1 MLKYANQQN
10 NATQIFSQLFN
21 QQSGQTF
28 YIIIKLVLSFHIQ
41 NNINIKYQTSAVHI
55 VYHDETE

>member
-28 YIIIKLVLSFHIQ
+28 YIIIKRVLSFHIQ
-41 NNINIKYQTSAVHI
+41 NNNNIKYQTSAAHI

>member
-28 YIIIKLVLSFHIQ
+28 YIIIKRVLSFHIQ
-41 NNINIKYQTSAVHI
+41 NNNNIKYQTSAVHI